1 MYSCP
6 PSFICPA
13 SRARGR
19 SRTREPAR
27 STSGRVSGAPRSC
40 GPPRLT
46 PEDLSQLVLGRLQ
59 SPPVPSGK
67 VLAAAVDEEVHRALG
82 ATTAQNGL
90 PEAPGD
96 LLGRAREDAGRQI
109 HGVGSFCDVANPLRS
124 FACVRGGLFPGH
136 DFSLTLATT
145 TRRAWA
151 ALRREPDRPGLIE
164 ATAH

>member
-27 STSGRVSGAPRSC
+27 STSGRVSGARRSC
-40 GPPRLT
+40 GPPQLT
-46 PEDLSQLVLGRLQ
+46 PEHLPQLVLRRLQ
-59 SPPVPSGK
+59 SPPVPSGE
-67 VLAAAVDEEVHRALG
+67 VLAAAVDEEVQHRHGRLVFRSLG

-96 LLGRAREDAGRQI
+96 LLGGRVKMPGGRSMALEVSATWRT
-109 HGVGSFCDVANPLRS
+109 HCVPLRA
-124 FACVRGGLFPGH
+124 FAAVF
-136 DFSLTLATT
+136 FLAM
-145 TRRAWA
+145 
-151 ALRREPDRPGLIE
+151 
-164 ATAH
+164 

>member
-46 PEDLSQLVLGRLQ
+46 PEHLPQLVLGRLQ
-59 SPPVPSGK
+59 SPPVPSGE
-67 VLAAAVDEEVHRALG
+67 VLAAAVDEEVQHRHGRLVFRSLG

-96 LLGRAREDAGRQI
+96 LLGRAREDAGR
-109 HGVGSFCDVANPLRS
+109 RS
-124 FACVRGGLFPGH
+124 EEHTSELQSRG
-136 DFSLTLATT
+136 
-145 TRRAWA
+145 
-151 ALRREPDRPGLIE
+151 
-164 ATAH
+164 